1 MSLAELVAES
11 AEQIEQLANEFYEQ
25 GHHEK
30 KFNGDLV
37 AVVDDF
43 IREIKSIARDLRVA
57 AKVSAS
63 APNRNGTS
71 VLDKFPVVDPDMER
85 ELRRVERQTRH
96 EEMLAANGDAFGTSM
111 ICVEGG
117 DADGS
122 YVPFSAS
129 APEGAFTKVGDTVY
143 QWIRGKLVYSEK
155 QTFMLRQTS
164 NR

>member
-11 AEQIEQLANEFYEQ
+11 AEQIEQLT
-25 GHHEK
+25 K
-30 KFNGDLV
+30 
-37 AVVDDF
+37 DF
-43 IREIKSIARDLRVA
+43 SEMDIKESGNVWAFVGEIKSIARDLRVA

-122 YVPFSAS
+122 YVPFSAV
-129 APEGAFTKVGDTVY
+129 APEGAFTKIGDTVY
-143 QWIRGKLVYSEK
+143 QWTGGKLVYSEK
-155 QTFMLRQTS
+155 QTLMLRQTS